1 MALKIRNFSII
12 AHIDHGKS
20 TLSDRLIERTGT
32 VALREMQDQ
41 LTDQMALE
49 RERGITIKLQP
60 VAMQWTFSGDSY
72 LLNLIDTPGHVDFSY
87 EVSRSLAAVE
97 GAVVLVDASQGIEA
111 QTLAHIETAREQG
124 LRLIPVINKI
134 DLPNADPE
142 SVTEELMETFGFT
155 REEIICVSAKTG
167 QGVETLLNAIV
178 ERVPPPKG
186 TDGESRALIFDSFY
200 DSYRGVIAYVRIV
213 DGVLSPHDDV
223 RMIHTGARSTLLD
236 CGILKPKRASLPR
249 LTRGM
254 IGYLVTGLKDVR
266 SVRVGDTV
274 TLQSSSSTVQALP
287 GYAIPVPNVYSGVFP
302 MDSDEY
308 PAMRLALERL
318 QLNDAAVSYEATNS
332 SALGHG
338 FRVGFLGLLHMEVVQ
353 ERLEREFNVRPILT
367 SPTVS
372 YRVTTPH
379 GKTTVIESPE
389 ELPEMVQG
397 MVIEEPIAEVV
408 ILTPIEYLSVIL
420 DQVKEL
426 RGTLIATEHLGR
438 QRLRL
443 LISIP
448 LIEVIRDLHDRL
460 KSATKGYASM
470 TYKLEGFQA
479 SELSRLDFLIGGNRV
494 DALSLLVPRE
504 QAYTI
509 GRRLTS
515 TLKGVIPRQQ
525 FEIPIQAAIGSK
537 IVARETISALRKD
550 VTAKLYGGDVTRKRK
565 LLEKQKQG
573 KKRMKSIGHIALPQE
588 AFMAI
593 LRRPS
598 S

>member
-32 VALREMQDQ
+32 VELRDMQDQ

-60 VAMQWTFSGDSY
+60 VTMQWSVGGDSF

-97 GAVVLVDASQGIEA
+97 GAVVLVDATQGIEA

-155 REEIICVSAKTG
+155 REEILCVSAKTG
-167 QGVETLLNAIV
+167 VGVEALLNAIV
-178 ERVPPPKG
+178 ERVPPPQG
-186 TDGESRALIFDSFY
+186 SDSETRALIFDSFY
-200 DSYRGVIAYVRIV
+200 DSYRGVIAYIRIV
-213 DGVLSPHDDV
+213 DGALAPHDDV
-223 RMIHTGARSTLLD
+223 RMIHTGARSALLD
-236 CGILKPKRASLPR
+236 CGILRPKRASLPR

-274 TLQSSSSTVQALP
+274 TLNSAPATVEALP

-372 YRVTTPH
+372 YRITGLNGQTTI
-379 GKTTVIESPE
+379 IESPE

-420 DQVKEL
+420 DHVKEL
-426 RGTLIATEHLGR
+426 RGSLIETEHLGR

-460 KSATKGYASM
+460 KSVTKGYASM
-470 TYKLEGFQA
+470 TYRLDGFQVA
-479 SELSRLDFLIGGNRV
+479 ALSRLDFLIGGNRV

-509 GRRLTS
+509 GRRLTT

-537 IVARETISALRKD
+537 VVARETISALRKD

-598 S
+598 